1 MSHPTF
7 AEEARVPEPPI
18 DEPGMNP
25 DPLTGAPG
33 AHPVGTGLGAVS
45 GAAAGASIGAAAG
58 PVGAAVGTVVG
69 AVAGALAGRGA
80 AEAVNPTEP
89 AVRSG
94 ARHSPAA
101 DDTARRP
108 GRASDHTRL

>member
-1 MSHPTF
+1 MAHRALY
-7 AEEARVPEPPI
+7 AEEARLAEPPI

-33 AHPVGTGLGAVS
+33 AHPVGTGLGAVG
-45 GAAAGASIGAAAG
+45 GAAAGASIGAAVG

-80 AEAVNPTEP
+80 AEAVNPTERV
-89 AVRSG
+89 VRMGSPSG
-94 ARHSPAA
+94 AFSH
-101 DDTARRP
+101 RRM
-108 GRASDHTRL
+108 

>member
-1 MSHPTF
+1 METVEPEEDPMAHRTLN
-7 AEEARVPEPPI
+7 AEEARYPEPPI

-25 DPLTGAPG
+25 DPLTGTPG
-33 AHPVGTGLGAVS
+33 AHPVGTGLGAVG

-89 AVRSG
+89 TLA
-94 ARHSPAA
+94 P
-101 DDTARRP
+101 
-108 GRASDHTRL
+108 RASDHRRM

>member
-1 MSHPTF
+1 MTRGNVDPET
-7 AEEARVPEPPI
+7 ARLPQPPI
-18 DEPGMNP
+18 DEPGVNP

-69 AVAGALAGRGA
+69 AVAGALAGKGA
-80 AEAVNPTEP
+80 AEAVHPTLY
-89 AVRSG
+89 ASG
-94 ARHSPAA
+94 TVHS
-101 DDTARRP
+101 DRKM
-108 GRASDHTRL
+108 

>member
-1 MSHPTF
+1 MAYPLS
-7 AEEARVPEPPI
+7 EPPI

-25 DPLTGAPG
+25 DPLTGARG

-58 PVGAAVGTVVG
+58 PLGAALGTVVG
-69 AVAGALAGRGA
+69 AVAGALAGKGA

-89 AVRSG
+89 RAAEGMRDAAGVYSSH
-94 ARHSPAA
+94 RH
-101 DDTARRP
+101 RM
-108 GRASDHTRL
+108 

>member
-1 MSHPTF
+1 MFQRSV
-7 AEEARVPEPPI
+7 AEEVRLPEPPI

-25 DPLTGAPG
+25 DPLTGARG

-69 AVAGALAGRGA
+69 AVAGALAGKGA

-89 AVRSG
+89 E
-94 ARHSPAA
+94 
-101 DDTARRP
+101 
-108 GRASDHTRL
+108 RASRRDRL

>member
-1 MSHPTF
+1 MSHRTF
-7 AEEARVPEPPI
+7 AEEARLPEPPI

-69 AVAGALAGRGA
+69 AVAGALAGKGA
-80 AEAVNPTEP
+80 AEAVNPTETS
-89 AVRSG
+89 ARS
-94 ARHSPAA
+94 HDPDLDAA
-101 DDTARRP
+101 PRSE
-108 GRASDHTRL
+108 RASDRDGL

>member
-1 MSHPTF
+1 MSDRTL
-7 AEEARVPEPPI
+7 AEAARLPEPPI

-25 DPLTGAPG
+25 DPLTGTPG

-69 AVAGALAGRGA
+69 AVAGALAGKGA

-89 AVRSG
+89 VLRSG
-94 ARHSPAA
+94 PRPPAEAGTESEPEGPA
-101 DDTARRP
+101 DR
-108 GRASDHTRL
+108 SWM

>member
-1 MSHPTF
+1 MTDRTF
-7 AEEARVPEPPI
+7 AEEVRLPEPPI

-33 AHPVGTGLGAVS
+33 AHPVGTGIGAVG

-80 AEAVNPTEP
+80 AEAVNPTDP
-89 AVRSG
+89 ATRS
-94 ARHSPAA
+94 AAHPSPRVAE
-101 DDTARRP
+101 TP
-108 GRASDHTRL
+108 QQPERASSHHGL

>member
-1 MSHPTF
+1 MQHPSLDP
-7 AEEARVPEPPI
+7 EEAWVADSEPLPI

-58 PVGAAVGTVVG
+58 PLGAAVGTVVG

-89 AVRSG
+89 A
-94 ARHSPAA
+94 APADA
-101 DDTARRP
+101 PRRRP
-108 GRASDHTRL
+108 M

>member
-1 MSHPTF
+1 MSHPNT
-7 AEEARVPEPPI
+7 AEEVRLPEPPI

-58 PVGAAVGTVVG
+58 PVGAALGTVVG

-80 AEAVNPTEP
+80 AEAVNPTDRAGRNATREHAP
-89 AVRSG
+89 VHEEGDAS
-94 ARHSPAA
+94 S
-101 DDTARRP
+101 DRRM
-108 GRASDHTRL
+108 

>member
-1 MSHPTF
+1 MTNRPLDPK
-7 AEEARVPEPPI
+7 AARLPEPPI
-18 DEPGMNP
+18 DEPGVNP

-69 AVAGALAGRGA
+69 ALAGALAGKGA
-80 AEAVNPTEP
+80 AEAVHPTVV
-89 AVRSG
+89 AG
-94 ARHSPAA
+94 ADRGHH
-101 DDTARRP
+101 THRP
-108 GRASDHTRL
+108 M

>member
-1 MSHPTF
+1 MTHRTL
-7 AEEARVPEPPI
+7 AEEARLPEPPI

-58 PVGAAVGTVVG
+58 PVGAAVGTLVG
-69 AVAGALAGRGA
+69 AVAGALAGKGA

-89 AVRSG
+89 AARSAG
-94 ARHSPAA
+94 RHRSSVDSAP
-101 DDTARRP
+101 P
-108 GRASDHTRL
+108 PERASDYHRL

>member
-1 MSHPTF
+1 MFHRSV
-7 AEEARVPEPPI
+7 AEEVRLPEPPI

-25 DPLTGAPG
+25 DPLTGARG

-69 AVAGALAGRGA
+69 AVAGALAGKGA

-89 AVRSG
+89 AGRTSAGHRRV
-94 ARHSPAA
+94 ADPSPG
-101 DDTARRP
+101 P
-108 GRASDHTRL
+108 ERASDRDPL

>member
-1 MSHPTF
+1 MSHPL
-7 AEEARVPEPPI
+7 PEPSI

-58 PVGAAVGTVVG
+58 PLGAALGTVVG
-69 AVAGALAGRGA
+69 AVAGALAGKGA

-89 AVRSG
+89 G
-94 ARHSPAA
+94 AAEVARAA
-101 DDTARRP
+101 DGGYAPHRHRM
-108 GRASDHTRL
+108 

>member
-1 MSHPTF
+1 MAYPL
-7 AEEARVPEPPI
+7 PEPPI

-25 DPLTGAPG
+25 DPLTGTPG

-58 PVGAAVGTVVG
+58 PLGAALGTVVG
-69 AVAGALAGRGA
+69 AVAGALAGKGA

-89 AVRSG
+89 GPAEVRRADG
-94 ARHSPAA
+94 GYTPHRH
-101 DDTARRP
+101 RM
-108 GRASDHTRL
+108 